1 MMIKLADGPAVSPID
16 FGDTRRPV
24 PGWVWLAV
32 GASVLLHGAGAL
44 WLYNQRFEAPEA
56 PLPPPASPTT
66 TVTLERLLPKPAEPT
81 PPPTPVHSPARPVP
95 TDLETLPL
103 TPPETP
109 AVVAEFI
116 PEIAPP
122 APTPTPGPITTTPP
136 VPSTPVITNPR
147 WISLPSAE
155 QMRRAYPPA
164 ALRDDVEGGATLR
177 CAVTVQGALTACTV
191 AGESPADHGFGQA
204 ALRLT
209 RHFRMSPRTVD
220 GRPVGGA
227 EVTIPLRFAID

>member
-1 MMIKLADGPAVSPID
+1 VQ
-16 FGDTRRPV
+16 
-24 PGWVWLAV
+24 
-32 GASVLLHGAGAL
+32 LHVAGAL
-44 WLYNQRFEAPEA
+44 RLYNPRFEAPEA

-66 TVTLERLLPKPAEPT
+66 TATLERLLPKPAEPT
-81 PPPTPVHSPARPVP
+81 PPPTPLHSPALPDP
-95 TDLETLPL
+95 TDLQHPPL

-177 CAVTVQGALTACTV
+177 CAVTV
-191 AGESPADHGFGQA
+191 
-204 ALRLT
+204 
-209 RHFRMSPRTVD
+209 
-220 GRPVGGA
+220 
-227 EVTIPLRFAID
+227 